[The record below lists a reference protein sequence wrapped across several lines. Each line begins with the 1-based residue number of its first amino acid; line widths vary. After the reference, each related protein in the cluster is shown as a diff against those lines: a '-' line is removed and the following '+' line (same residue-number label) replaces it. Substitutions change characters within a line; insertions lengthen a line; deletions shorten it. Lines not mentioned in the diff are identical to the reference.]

1 MEVISV
7 QQFLR
12 VLSESVP
19 EKVRTLVIEEV
30 LDDCTKYEVDGE
42 LLEAL
47 KVLKRYFNE
56 VDWYDYS
63 RRSKKTDR
71 IKY

>member
-7 QQFLR
+7 HQFLR

-42 LLEAL
+42 LLDAL

-56 VDWYDYS
+56 VD
-63 RRSKKTDR
+63 
-71 IKY
+71 

>member
-7 QQFLR
+7 HQFLR

-30 LDDCTKYEVDGE
+30 LDCCTKYEVDGE
-42 LLEAL
+42 LLDAL

-56 VDWYDYS
+56 VDWYG
-63 RRSKKTDR
+63 
-71 IKY
+71 

>member
-1 MEVISV
+1 MTVISID
-7 QQFLR
+7 QFLR

-30 LDDCTKYEVDGE
+30 LDDCTKYEVDE
-42 LLEAL
+42 DLLDAL

-56 VDWYDYS
+56 VD
-63 RRSKKTDR
+63 
-71 IKY
+71 

>member
-42 LLEAL
+42 LLDAL

-56 VDWYDYS
+56 VD
-63 RRSKKTDR
+63 
-71 IKY
+71 

>member
-7 QQFLR
+7 HQFLR

-30 LDDCTKYEVDGE
+30 LDCCTKYEVDGE
-42 LLEAL
+42 LLDAL

-56 VDWYDYS
+56 VD
-63 RRSKKTDR
+63 
-71 IKY
+71 

>member
-1 MEVISV
+1 MTVISV
-7 QQFLR
+7 DQFLR

-30 LDDCTKYEVDGE
+30 LNDCTKYEVDGE
-42 LLEAL
+42 LLDAL

-56 VDWYDYS
+56 VD
-63 RRSKKTDR
+63 
-71 IKY
+71 